1 MYSLTA
7 SQYAELQDIYV
18 CIWIFIWYVST
29 LHILTFGGGWINL
42 SVFMY
47 GSWII
52 YERYKLVQQLDGMC
66 YGILDPLHESID
78 VLDKILEKN

>member
-1 MYSLTA
+1 
-7 SQYAELQDIYV
+7 
-18 CIWIFIWYVST
+18 
-29 LHILTFGGGWINL
+29 
-42 SVFMY
+42 MY